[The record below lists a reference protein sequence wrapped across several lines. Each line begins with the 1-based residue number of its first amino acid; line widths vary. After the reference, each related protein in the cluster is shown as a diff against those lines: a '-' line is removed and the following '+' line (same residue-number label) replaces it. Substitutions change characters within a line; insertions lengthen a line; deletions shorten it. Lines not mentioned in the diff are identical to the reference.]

1 MGNAEYIEKYKNE
14 DEIIRTYFQIRDRS
28 GKLVNIDGIVNPIE
42 IDNRQCASVVDDQ
55 GSKPHCA
62 AYSICSLI
70 EALNWK
76 LTGRIVNLNADQV
89 YAHAK
94 LIDGDVSSEGTYLE
108 CAIKAAAKLGGFK
121 NPDKIKIGFMYNDK
135 SDKSIERFKYLI
147 HKYDFVHC
155 GFNIDTGWYACNEKD
170 PFIKKTN
177 IICGGHAVLCVGYD
191 TDGAYIQNS
200 WGTTWGSKGFAVLP
214 WKYFKE
220 ELMYAC
226 FIQNE
231 YDGLNEG

>member
-170 PFIKKTN
+170 PFIKKR
-177 IICGGHAVLCVGYD
+177 ISYAAGMLSCASD
-191 TDGAYIQNS
+191 TIQTARIFRIHGERHGAAR
-200 WGTTWGSKGFAVLP
+200 GSLFFHGNTSK
-214 WKYFKE
+214 K
-220 ELMYAC
+220 
-226 FIQNE
+226 N
-231 YDGLNEG
+231 